1 MRYLLSLGS
10 NLGDRE
16 KNLACAL
23 SFLEEEG
30 VKVYKT
36 SSIYETQPVDI
47 PSEYWF
53 YNQVIEVQAS
63 AGPKDFL
70 ALIKR
75 IEKKMGRKDKARKAN
90 RIIDIDI
97 LLAEGKVIRTEELE
111 IPHPRME
118 KRNFVLIPLM
128 EISPE
133 AVHPILGVSIR
144 DLSKKSKDD
153 SAVKRLRSKPS
164 G

>member
-16 KNLACAL
+16 KNLARAL

-30 VKVYKT
+30 VKIFKT

-53 YNQVIEVQAS
+53 YNQVIEVQAA

-70 ALIKR
+70 ALTKR
-75 IEKKMGRKDKARKAN
+75 IEKKMGRKAEARGSN

-118 KRNFVLIPLM
+118 KRNFVLIPLL
-128 EISPE
+128 EISPD
-133 AVHPILGVSIR
+133 AVHPTLGESIR
-144 DLSKKSKDD
+144 NLWKKSNDD
-153 SAVKRLRSKPS
+153 SIVVRL
-164 G
+164 

>member
-1 MRYLLSLGS
+1 MRYFLSLGS

-16 KNLACAL
+16 KNLTRAL

-30 VKVYKT
+30 VKISKT

-53 YNQVIEVQAS
+53 YNQTIEVQAA

-75 IEKKMGRKDKARKAN
+75 IEKKMGRKAETKKAN
-90 RIIDIDI
+90 RVIDIDV
-97 LLAEGKVIRTEELE
+97 LLAEGNVIRTEELE
-111 IPHPRME
+111 IPHPKME

-128 EISPE
+128 EISPD
-133 AVHPILGVSIR
+133 AVHPTLGESIR
-144 DLSKKSKDD
+144 DLWKKSKDD
-153 SAVKRLRSKPS
+153 SIVKRL
-164 G
+164 

>member
-1 MRYLLSLGS
+1 MRYFLSLGS

-16 KNLACAL
+16 KNLARAL
-23 SFLEEEG
+23 SFLVEKG
-30 VKVYKT
+30 VKIFKT
-36 SSIYETQPVDI
+36 SSIYKTQPVDI

-53 YNQVIEVQAS
+53 YNQVIEVQAA

-75 IEKKMGRKDKARKAN
+75 IEKKMGRKAETRKAN

-118 KRNFVLIPLM
+118 KRNFVLIPLL
-128 EISPE
+128 EISPD
-133 AVHPILGVSIR
+133 AVHPTLGESIR

-153 SAVKRLRSKPS
+153 SVVKRL
-164 G
+164 

>member
-1 MRYLLSLGS
+1 MRYFLSLGS

-16 KNLACAL
+16 KNLAHAL
-23 SFLEEEG
+23 SFLQKQG
-30 VKVYKT
+30 VKIFKI

-53 YNQVIEVQAS
+53 YNQVAEVQAA
-63 AGPKDFL
+63 AGPEDFL
-70 ALIKR
+70 ALIKS
-75 IEKKMGRKDKARKAN
+75 IEQKMGRKAEARNAN

-97 LLAEGKVIRTEELE
+97 LLAERKVIQTEELE

-128 EISPE
+128 EISPD
-133 AVHPILGVSIR
+133 AVHPTLGETIR
-144 DLSKKSKDD
+144 DLWKKSSDN
-153 SAVKRLRSKPS
+153 SIVVRLEQE
-164 G
+164 

>member
-16 KNLACAL
+16 KNLARAL
-23 SFLEEEG
+23 SFLEQEG
-30 VKVYKT
+30 VKIFKT

-53 YNQVIEVQAS
+53 YNQVIEVEAA

-70 ALIKR
+70 TLIKR
-75 IEKKMGRKDKARKAN
+75 IEKKMGRKAEARRAN

-128 EISPE
+128 EISPD
-133 AVHPILGVSIR
+133 AVHPTLGESIR

-153 SAVKRLRSKPS
+153 SIVVRL
-164 G
+164 